1 MPAAAAGSTGSSAG
15 SSSASGAPAA
25 ISSSGRSSV
34 RLTETRIPSSS
45 ISTSATPLSWT
56 IRTSSRIRCSRVW
69 SSVGVPKS
77 SRVARA
83 RIVRSSASASSPK
96 SAIRTSSSSLAARPF
111 GLLADV
117 LGGRRVLVERH
128 PVREERDGARDR
140 RVDLRRRAAVAPLHE
155 GAELVDDGA
164 VPPRGEDV
172 DQRLRGEDLADRGGE
187 RRPAGLAADRL
198 QLLQRLE
205 QPVAGGVRAQVR
217 VERGDEA
224 GRQVVLGGADRET
237 RRVRRHDLVAD
248 VLVDEV
254 GGLPEPVDV
263 DAGVEPHPGERR
275 RQRLAGDAVERER
288 ERVDGAGD
296 QVGSG
301 ARGLD
306 RVGHAA
312 AARALAVEADR
323 QPGGLGDARDELA
336 RLVRLQAARRVV
348 DQSACRVQV
357 GELAGLLD
365 ERVGGALSA
374 RAVDEPRV
382 ELLAGADDRLAGLAQ
397 VRDVVER
404 VVQAEDVDP
413 VLRRGGDE
421 AADEVAAD
429 RARADEEAAAER
441 EPERR
446 RRPALERADALPR
459 ALDAAAHGGVE
470 DAAAGDLE
478 ARESRLVEHLGE
490 RQQLGGRD
498 LPRERFL
505 REQADSGVY
514 EPRHVLDPTE

>member
-1 MPAAAAGSTGSSAG
+1 M
-15 SSSASGAPAA
+15 
-25 ISSSGRSSV
+25 
-34 RLTETRIPSSS
+34 
-45 ISTSATPLSWT
+45 
-56 IRTSSRIRCSRVW
+56 
-69 SSVGVPKS
+69 
-77 SRVARA
+77 
-83 RIVRSSASASSPK
+83 
-96 SAIRTSSSSLAARPF
+96 
-111 GLLADV
+111 
-117 LGGRRVLVERH
+117 
-128 PVREERDGARDR
+128 
-140 RVDLRRRAAVAPLHE
+140 
-155 GAELVDDGA
+155 
-164 VPPRGEDV
+164 
-172 DQRLRGEDLADRGGE
+172 
-187 RRPAGLAADRL
+187 
-198 QLLQRLE
+198 
-205 QPVAGGVRAQVR
+205 
-217 VERGDEA
+217 
-224 GRQVVLGGADRET
+224 
-237 RRVRRHDLVAD
+237 
-248 VLVDEV
+248 
-254 GGLPEPVDV
+254 
-263 DAGVEPHPGERR
+263 
-275 RQRLAGDAVERER
+275 ERER

-301 ARGLD
+301 TRGLD

-336 RLVRLQAARRVV
+336 RLVRLQAARGVV
-348 DQSACRVQV
+348 DQRARRVQV
-357 GELAGLLD
+357 GELASLLD

-374 RAVDEPRV
+374 RAVDEPGV

-459 ALDAAAHGGVE
+459 ALDTAAHRGVE

-478 ARESRLVEHLGE
+478 AREPGLVEHLGE

-498 LPRERFL
+498 LPRERLL

-514 EPRHVLDPTE
+514 EPRHAVDPSAPTVRARRRPTAIRTCGGRPGSSRAPLLDEIVAESGVAERRDDLAHRPDRYWPLRNRECQVRQVAARCYPVEPLEQDAGAAPRPRRPRKGGTHRCGDGAVEERRRLRESLAPHVLVLAERDV